1 MNNMLKRLKKILY
14 RSINNNEISYE
25 ELIKMSKE
33 KLVYIIDVRSS
44 QEFEE
49 GHLDGAINISVYNI
63 ENEVEKIIK
72 NKEDIIIVYCSSGTR
87 SKNAKNILEKLGY
100 TNVYNLKNGIDKLW
114 VS

>member
-1 MNNMLKRLKKILY
+1 MLRKLKKILY
-14 RSINNNEISYE
+14 RSITNKEISYE

-33 KLVYIIDVRSS
+33 KLVYLIDVRSS

-72 NKEDIIIVYCSSGTR
+72 NKEEVIIVYCSSGTR

-114 VS
+114 VSS

>member
-1 MNNMLKRLKKILY
+1 MLKRLKKILY

>member
-1 MNNMLKRLKKILY
+1 MLRKLKKILY
-14 RSINNNEISYE
+14 RSITNKEISYE

-33 KLVYIIDVRSS
+33 KLVYLIDVRSS

-72 NKEDIIIVYCSSGTR
+72 NKEEVIIVYCSSGTR

>member
-1 MNNMLKRLKKILY
+1 MLRKLKKILY
-14 RSINNNEISYE
+14 RSITNKEISYE

-33 KLVYIIDVRSS
+33 KLVYLIDVRSS

-49 GHLDGAINISVYNI
+49 GHLDGAINISVDNI

-72 NKEDIIIVYCSSGTR
+72 NKEEVIIVYCSSGTR

-114 VS
+114 VSS

>member
-1 MNNMLKRLKKILY
+1 MLRKLKKILY
-14 RSINNNEISYE
+14 RSITNKENSYE

-33 KLVYIIDVRSS
+33 KLVYLIDVRSS

-72 NKEDIIIVYCSSGTR
+72 NKEEVIIVYCSSGTR

-114 VS
+114 VSS